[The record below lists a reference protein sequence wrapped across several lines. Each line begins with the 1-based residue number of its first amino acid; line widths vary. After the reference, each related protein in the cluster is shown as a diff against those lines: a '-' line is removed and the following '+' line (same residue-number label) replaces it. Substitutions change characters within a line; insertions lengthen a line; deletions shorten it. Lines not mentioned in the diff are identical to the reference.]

1 MELVSVR
8 TETDY
13 TNLLRQLLPPGPAWE
28 GEEIQ
33 DLIAKL
39 AKEMARTDQ
48 RIYALFSEMDP
59 NTVTELVPEWEK
71 VMNLPDPCL
80 GEAPSFSDRVR
91 QVRERLA
98 AVGSQ
103 TPAYF
108 VSIAKKQGYE
118 NARVIE
124 IWAPRWG
131 RSRFGKAH
139 FGTWL
144 QQFFWILETGSRL
157 KGGRRWGVSYWG
169 ERFGAIAGNAL
180 DCIIHRYSPAHTI
193 YNIVY
198 PGDETNELSNA
209 S

>member
-1 MELVSVR
+1 MGLVSIR

-28 GEEIQ
+28 CEEIQ

-80 GEAPSFSDRVR
+80 GEAPSFSDRVQ

-198 PGDETNELSNA
+198 PGDETNELSH
-209 S
+209 SS

>member
-80 GEAPSFSDRVR
+80 GEAPSFSDRVQ

-98 AVGSQ
+98 AVFYMGNFL
-103 TPAYF
+103 AE
-108 VSIAKKQGYE
+108 ALML
-118 NARVIE
+118 A
-124 IWAPRWG
+124 
-131 RSRFGKAH
+131 
-139 FGTWL
+139 
-144 QQFFWILETGSRL
+144 ETGHATGAIQIAGSASASQLPFFVAACDYTLLGEELYAASAYLSQDPLQIGSL
-157 KGGRRWGVSYWG
+157 KGQDAAKALIMGLIILGVAAVSLGYH
-169 ERFGAIAGNAL
+169 F
-180 DCIIHRYSPAHTI
+180 
-193 YNIVY
+193 
-198 PGDETNELSNA
+198 
-209 S
+209 